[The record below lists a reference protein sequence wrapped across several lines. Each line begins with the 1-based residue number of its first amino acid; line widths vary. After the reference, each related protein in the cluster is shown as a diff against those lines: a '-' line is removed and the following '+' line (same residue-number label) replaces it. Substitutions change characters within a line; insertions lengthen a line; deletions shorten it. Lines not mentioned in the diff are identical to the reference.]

1 MKGFASRAKRN
12 LGVPST
18 VCRTLAVV
26 AILLVRSSSA
36 QSVPY
41 QRTFPQSKAVVEK
54 GLKELQSSSA
64 GRLPTLEGFTPVGD
78 RLLDHFHRGFYQCTA
93 QVSAAPSGG
102 SIVQVSAT
110 ISAWYTDPIS
120 GKAGYQTLPSN
131 GRLEAD
137 FLDRLQDALSNH
149 GPSSSPTF
157 GTNASNPAPSAARSQ
172 SNPPKAALSEP
183 QLSAPGAGSKTP
195 VGSPFKLG
203 SPLSLDNM
211 SSLAT
216 QKAVIDRHAEEQAK
230 EVKGLEEILHNQA
243 HPENLAAVKK
253 RETPVLANPIENAKV
268 LFLASAEDE
277 FEILDSNPNW
287 VHVRISGI
295 SRGWIRRSSLEMP
308 TADPDPLPAPTQE
321 QSEPSHADTQP
332 FHVENEEVASFPGN
346 WVPLS
351 GKTVRIVTVQ
361 KGVDDTSATGP
372 EAKLAYAKSLFDR
385 EYSDLIR
392 TSSSVAGVVLIFDSD
407 DGGMIAAT
415 VPVLGQWK
423 SATLSDQAF
432 WHHCFFDPRDAFGS
446 AGNP

>member
-1 MKGFASRAKRN
+1 MRFTSRTKRN
-12 LGVPST
+12 PGVPSA
-18 VCRTLAVV
+18 VCFTLAVL
-26 AILLVRSSSA
+26 AILLARSSSA

-54 GLKELQSSSA
+54 DLKELQSSSA
-64 GRLPTLEGFTPVGD
+64 GRLPTLEGFTAVGD
-78 RLLDHFHRGFYQCTA
+78 RPLDQFHRGYYQCSA
-93 QVSAAPSGG
+93 QVIAAPSGG
-102 SIVQVSAT
+102 SIVRVNAT

-137 FLDRLQDALSNH
+137 FLDRLQDVLNNH
-149 GPSSSPTF
+149 GSSANTAL
-157 GTNASNPAPSAARSQ
+157 GTTASNPPASAARSQ
-172 SNPPKAALSEP
+172 PNPPQANPSTP
-183 QLSAPGAGSKTP
+183 QLSAPGVGSKTP

-203 SPLSLDNM
+203 SSLSLDNM

-230 EVKGLEEILHNQA
+230 EVKGLEDILRNQA
-243 HPENLAAVKK
+243 HPANLVAVRKK
-253 RETPVLANPIENAKV
+253 ETPVLANPIEDAKV

-308 TADPDPLPAPTQE
+308 PADPDPPPAQTQE
-321 QSEPSHADTQP
+321 RSEPSHPDNPQP
-332 FHVENEEVASFPGN
+332 FHVENEQVASFPGN
-346 WVPLS
+346 WVPLM

-361 KGVDDTSATGP
+361 KAIDDSGVTGP

-392 TSSSVAGVVLIFDSD
+392 TSSSVAGVVVIFDSD

-415 VPVLGQWK
+415 MPALGQWK

-432 WHHCFFDPRDAFGS
+432 WRHCFFDPREAFGL
-446 AGNP
+446 AENP